1 MAARWNSSRGAAG
14 PGVGEPRRSSME
26 LPPKVRFAPDSPL
39 EGDGFEPSVPREGN
53 HSPECPICRAPRH
66 FGIQWVM
73 IVRTLE
79 RFPGDGMIALFNDP
93 VPTANPA
100 ECAIRTAASMRAR
113 IAGP

>member
-1 MAARWNSSRGAAG
+1 
-14 PGVGEPRRSSME
+14 V
-26 LPPKVRFAPDSPL
+26 DSPV

-100 ECAIRTAASMRAR
+100 ECAIRMAASMRAR
-113 IAGP
+113 IDGP